1 VDEPDAELTVVGF
14 VGDVAPAPGEAP
26 APTIYLAYAQ
36 HAALL
41 DGVEQR
47 ARVFAVRA
55 EATAGGGIDAAVI
68 SRVVAGLD
76 PELPIS
82 AFAPLTERLADLSF
96 RPRLS
101 SRILGAFA
109 LLALALAS
117 VGLYSLLADAVG
129 RRRREIGIRIALGAG
144 KGQVVALLGRPTAR
158 LVAAGIAA
166 GAFLAVLFVRWLASR
181 VEGVL
186 PRGADGL
193 AGLGAI
199 DWTAAL
205 PAAGF
210 ALALLLTAVTFATAA
225 PIRRALRTEPRD
237 VLSE

>member
-1 VDEPDAELTVVGF
+1 VDEPDAEHTVVGI

-26 APTIYLAYAQ
+26 APTIYLAYSQ
-36 HAALL
+36 HADLL
-41 DGVEQR
+41 DVVEQR
-47 ARVFAVRA
+47 ARLFAVRA
-55 EATAGGGIDAAVI
+55 HTKTGGPAGGGGVDAAAI

-181 VEGVL
+181 VEGIL

-199 DWTAAL
+199 DWITAL
-205 PAAGF
+205 PAAGV

-225 PIRRALRTEPRD
+225 PSARRQIQ
-237 VLSE
+237 